1 MNDKEQHYDEGIES
15 EDLVLDE
22 DVTGQ
27 FEAKRPLGIV
37 MPLRLRL
44 SREESLALDEIV
56 RRTGLSRTD
65 IVLASLR
72 ATLASGALPA
82 SPPVPAQPRP

>member
-1 MNDKEQHYDEGIES
+1 MNDKEQHYDEDIEP
-15 EDLVLDE
+15 EDVILGE

-27 FEAKRPLGIV
+27 FEMKRPLGIV

-65 IVLASLR
+65 IVLTSLR

-82 SPPVPAQPRP
+82 APPVPAHPHS